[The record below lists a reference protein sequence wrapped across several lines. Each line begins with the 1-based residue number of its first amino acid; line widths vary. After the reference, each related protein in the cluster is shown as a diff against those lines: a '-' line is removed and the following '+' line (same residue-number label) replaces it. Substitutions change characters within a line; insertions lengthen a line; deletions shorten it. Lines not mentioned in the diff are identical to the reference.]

1 MDQTAVSVLRRYPR
15 AVYHMRS
22 QLARKKLMPVLGA
35 GSSKPLGFP
44 DWAELIQRLSEHPE
58 VDAAHLA
65 FPAGAKTAN
74 AEVLFEHFRQSLRH
88 SPDEGAEP
96 FSIRKRQV
104 RLRWLSV
111 VRDCL
116 YEGVKDNSLHPY
128 LRQFA
133 ELIAKAPLT
142 VNYNFDDSVEEMIDE
157 IRASTSSSQPICETI
172 WEPTVQFSL
181 DAGVIYHPNGFL
193 PRRSQRAGSSWLT
206 FSEESFEDQLIDAQ
220 QGVYSTLL
228 SHFFRNTGLF
238 IGISLNDPT
247 LRHLLRQCARTNPG
261 HVHYYVSFSASPE
274 ADLTREKILQ
284 RDARFRTFNIVTMHL
299 CDAEICALARLLSM
313 SDEDFAILAD
323 DAGVPKNFVFYL
335 SGPVGVGK
343 TTVLAHLKC
352 LRLFAEWLEPKPD
365 LVLKAADS
373 LTEDE
378 RATVDAWIDRQFKNK
393 NLLLSRLEHQLC
405 ACDRSLVDP
414 VAFADHEFQSE
425 RSLGLSG
432 LFAGHGGPVKGA
444 VVLLVGSPEVLDLRS
459 KSRHKQGSVEYL
471 RSLQDRFVRLWSGR
485 GDAISVAHVV
495 DTADLS
501 VREVVHEVSKIIH
514 LEDYRPIDLSE
525 VLSCAAGAR

>member
-1 MDQTAVSVLRRYPR
+1 
-15 AVYHMRS
+15 
-22 QLARKKLMPVLGA
+22 MPVLGA

-44 DWAELIQRLSEHPE
+44 DWGELIERLRSHPE
-58 VDAAHLA
+58 VNASHLA
-65 FPAGAKTAN
+65 FPAGSKTSS

-88 SPDEGAEP
+88 SPDESSEP

-116 YEGVKDNSLHPY
+116 YQGVAQVSSHPY
-128 LRQFA
+128 LRQFV

-142 VNYNFDDSVEEMIDE
+142 VNYNFDDSVEEMLDE
-157 IRASTSSSQPICETI
+157 LRVSGGVAQQAYETV

-181 DAGVIYHPNGFL
+181 DSGVIYHPNGFL
-193 PRRSQRAGSSWLT
+193 PREHKRAGSAWLT

-220 QGVYSTLL
+220 HGVYSTLL
-228 SHFFRNTGLF
+228 SHFFRNTGLL

-247 LRHLLRQCARTNPG
+247 LRNLLRQCARANPG
-261 HVHYYVSFSASPE
+261 HVHYYVAYSEKPAAE
-274 ADLTREKILQ
+274 LTREVLLQ
-284 RDARFRTFNIVTMHL
+284 RDARFRTFNVVTLSL
-299 CDAEICALARLLSM
+299 CDTEICALARILSM

-343 TTVLAHLKC
+343 TTVLSHLKC
-352 LRLFAEWLEPKPD
+352 LRVFSEWLEPKPE

-373 LTEDE
+373 LTECE
-378 RATVDAWIDRQFKNK
+378 RASVDAWIDRQFKNK

-405 ACDRSLVDP
+405 ACDRSLIDP
-414 VAFADHEFQSE
+414 LAFADTGS
-425 RSLGLSG
+425 RSKRVQELLA
-432 LFAGHGGPVKGA
+432 LFAGHGGPVRGA
-444 VVLLVGSPEVLDLRS
+444 VVLLVGSPEILDLRS

-471 RSLQDRFVRLWSGR
+471 RSLQERFSSLWSCDSGE
-485 GDAISVAHVV
+485 GVEVFVV
-495 DTADLS
+495 DTAELS
-501 VREVVHEVSKIIH
+501 IREVVHEVSKIIH
-514 LEDYRPIDLSE
+514 LEDFRPVDLRDVANRFGVTGGNVS
-525 VLSCAAGAR
+525 